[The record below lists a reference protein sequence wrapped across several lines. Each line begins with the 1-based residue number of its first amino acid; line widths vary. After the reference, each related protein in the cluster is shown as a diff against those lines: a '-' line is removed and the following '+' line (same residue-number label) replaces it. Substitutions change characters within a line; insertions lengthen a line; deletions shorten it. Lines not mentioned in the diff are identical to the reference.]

1 MNDLQVLQKAR
12 SLAMAGDPVVAFWL
26 GCYAVDMNSG
36 DTTSAAQSLD
46 KLRNLVSIKALEE

>member
-12 SLAMAGDPVVAFWL
+12 SLAMAGDPVVSFWL

-36 DTTSAAQSLD
+36 DTTSAAHSLD
-46 KLRNLVSIKALEE
+46 KLRNLVSLKALEE